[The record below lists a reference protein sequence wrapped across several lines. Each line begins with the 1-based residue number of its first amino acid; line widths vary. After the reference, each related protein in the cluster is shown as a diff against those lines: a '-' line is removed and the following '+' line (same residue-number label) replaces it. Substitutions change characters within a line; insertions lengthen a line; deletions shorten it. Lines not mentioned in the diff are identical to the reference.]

1 MKRHWRLG
9 VLLGVSVALLLA
21 GGVALAQRQ
30 PIEVHAE
37 PDQYCLPCYGG
48 AYANLHL
55 PPEEYRMDVQ
65 VSGLGTGDDIC
76 MYGRRES
83 NFPHCN
89 AVVDMGHPTRSSCW
103 MAFTVFC
110 ESELLVGTDCFN
122 VATDLEPQVQRL
134 VAEEVAACFGEWQWW
149 VYQGECAA
157 EPLPPPFEPSFTF
170 LLTDVC
176 EVEFVP
182 EPGTVLLL
190 GSGLVGLAGYATLRW
205 KTRD

>member
-1 MKRHWRLG
+1 MRRHWLRG
-9 VLLGVSVALLLA
+9 VLLGVSLALLLA

-30 PIEVHAE
+30 PIEVLAE

-48 AYANLHL
+48 AYGDLHL

-76 MYGRRES
+76 MYGRKES
-83 NFPHCN
+83 NSPHCD
-89 AVVDMGHPTRSSCW
+89 AIVGMGYPTRSSCW
-103 MAFTVFC
+103 MAFTIFC
-110 ESELLVGTDCFN
+110 ESELLVATDCFN